1 MGNCGFTI
9 APCKPEDRKL
19 MMGHLTRV
27 EGMAIEALEEGIQW
41 NFQTFP
47 EYLSMIE
54 QQGVGPNVAVYIGH
68 SALRTY
74 VMGADATTRAANDDE
89 IDRKSVV
96 EGKSVSVRVDLGGC
110 RIIKK
115 KTKTKRIQK
124 PQ

>member
-1 MGNCGFTI
+1 MFISFSMILFFFFFSSRRRHTRCALVTGVQTCALPI
-9 APCKPEDRKL
+9 L

-74 VMGADATTRAANDDE
+74 VMGADAKIGRAH
-89 IDRKSVV
+89 V
-96 EGKSVSVRVDLGGC
+96 
-110 RIIKK
+110 
-115 KTKTKRIQK
+115 
-124 PQ
+124 